1 MNNQDIQ
8 ETQVRI
14 ADESEKNPLL
24 FSLKDTRARRGNL
37 QLKKG
42 KNLPQALFQSCIQK
56 VKRNVE
62 RENLLQIVALREKS
76 PQKLHYTQRR
86 KRNMVKGEDEII
98 LQLLG
103 IHPQLMEMIQM
114 THSQHTRFKIV
125 TEDGKFKWKLPK
137 GMTSYA
143 NKYFKGFNPEGD
155 LKEAIL
161 TQSPVSENMVS
172 GTGLCVKIALL
183 DTG

>member
-24 FSLKDTRARRGNL
+24 FSLEDTRARRGNL
-37 QLKKG
+37 QPKKG

-103 IHPQLMEMIQM
+103 VHPQLMEMIQM
-114 THSQHTRFKIV
+114 THNIR
-125 TEDGKFKWKLPK
+125 G
-137 GMTSYA
+137 
-143 NKYFKGFNPEGD
+143 
-155 LKEAIL
+155 LK
-161 TQSPVSENMVS
+161 
-172 GTGLCVKIALL
+172 
-183 DTG
+183 

>member
-1 MNNQDIQ
+1 MR
-8 ETQVRI
+8 RI
-14 ADESEKNPLL
+14 VGLL
-24 FSLKDTRARRGNL
+24 VLKDTRARRGNP
-37 QLKKG
+37 QSKEG
-42 KNLPQALFQSCIQK
+42 KNLPQVLFQSCIQK

-114 THSQHTRFKIV
+114 THNIR
-125 TEDGKFKWKLPK
+125 G
-137 GMTSYA
+137 
-143 NKYFKGFNPEGD
+143 
-155 LKEAIL
+155 LK
-161 TQSPVSENMVS
+161 
-172 GTGLCVKIALL
+172 
-183 DTG
+183 

>member
-1 MNNQDIQ
+1 MNNQGKQ

-14 ADESEKNPLL
+14 ANESEKNPPLV
-24 FSLKDTRARRGNL
+24 SLEGHKSEERKSSAKER
-37 QLKKG
+37 QEF
-42 KNLPQALFQSCIQK
+42 PQVLFQSCVQK

-114 THSQHTRFKIV
+114 THNIR
-125 TEDGKFKWKLPK
+125 G
-137 GMTSYA
+137 
-143 NKYFKGFNPEGD
+143 
-155 LKEAIL
+155 LK
-161 TQSPVSENMVS
+161 
-172 GTGLCVKIALL
+172 
-183 DTG
+183 

>member
-24 FSLKDTRARRGNL
+24 FSLEDTRARRGNL
-37 QLKKG
+37 QPKKG

-76 PQKLHYTQRR
+76 P
-86 KRNMVKGEDEII
+86 
-98 LQLLG
+98 
-103 IHPQLMEMIQM
+103 
-114 THSQHTRFKIV
+114 
-125 TEDGKFKWKLPK
+125 
-137 GMTSYA
+137 
-143 NKYFKGFNPEGD
+143 
-155 LKEAIL
+155 
-161 TQSPVSENMVS
+161 
-172 GTGLCVKIALL
+172 
-183 DTG
+183 